1 MPSYPLYVAIYRNY
15 ESAFQWYIAGTELE
29 ITMRPTND
37 DDVVYVDAR
46 TLCISNKTLVAL
58 RELSYHWR
66 HLYEREVPPGRR
78 DDDPMIEFTPV
89 FLHLREE
96 VSRLMRLVDKAVK
109 EYLAASLTISSPSQ
123 TQAPMIMEKN

>member
-66 HLYEREVPPGRR
+66 YLYEREVPPGHR
-78 DDDPMIEFTPV
+78 DDDPTIEFTPV

-96 VSRLMRLVDKAVK
+96 VSRLMRFVDKAVK
-109 EYLAASLTISSPSQ
+109 DYLAASLTISNPSQ
-123 TQAPMIMEKN
+123 TPAPMIMGKN